1 MMTEREKQQ
10 RKKIRDEQ
18 RRQGIL
24 PPRKPRLDRKA
35 YARDVLARYQ
45 QQAVLDADFREALR
59 EAIICMIPDI
69 GVITAVDAEQ
79 TGVLK
84 LLDMAMGLVEYK
96 AQAKAAGREVTHL
109 ELWEKVIKPIYNL

>member
-1 MMTEREKQQ
+1 MTNKEKQQ

-35 YARDVLARYQ
+35 YARDVLTRYQ
-45 QQAVLDADFREALR
+45 QQAVLDADLREALR

-84 LLDMAMGLVEYK
+84 LLDMAMRITEYK
-96 AQAKAAGREVTHL
+96 SMAAVAGRKVTHL
-109 ELWEKVIKPIYNL
+109 ELWEHVIKPIYNL

>member
-1 MMTEREKQQ
+1 MTNKEKQQ
-10 RKKIRDEQ
+10 RKKVRDEQ

-35 YARDVLARYQ
+35 YARDVLTRYQ
-45 QQAVLDADFREALR
+45 QQAVLNADFR

-84 LLDMAMGLVEYK
+84 LLDMAMRITDFK
-96 AQAKAAGREVTHL
+96 ATAARDGRKVTHL
-109 ELWEKVIKPIYNL
+109 ELWEHVIKPIYNL